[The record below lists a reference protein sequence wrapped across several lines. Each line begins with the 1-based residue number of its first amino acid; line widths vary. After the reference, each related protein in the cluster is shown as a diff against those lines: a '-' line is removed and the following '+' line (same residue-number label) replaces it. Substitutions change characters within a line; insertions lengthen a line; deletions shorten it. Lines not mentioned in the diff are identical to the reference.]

1 VRVPLSYPSEQQ
13 PLAERINHV
22 LQSEGHRVFYDR
34 DDLPAGQ
41 TYGDLIR
48 HGIQRCHLDIPLS
61 AKYIYVQLR
70 YIDGSDPERKKIPI
84 VEEDI
89 DRGRLGGDARVS
101 RTYRNSRPY
110 DAHDAPDVP
119 GVISRDI
126 ALDRASASHVPPLPA
141 QSSCS

>member
-1 VRVPLSYPSEQQ
+1 VRVSLSYPSEQQ

-22 LQSEGHRVFYDR
+22 LQSEGHTNDR

-48 HGIQRCHLDIPLS
+48 HGIQRCHLNISLS

-70 YIDGSDPERKKIPI
+70 YIDGSIPERKKIPI

-89 DRGRLGGDARVS
+89 DR
-101 RTYRNSRPY
+101 
-110 DAHDAPDVP
+110 
-119 GVISRDI
+119 
-126 ALDRASASHVPPLPA
+126 
-141 QSSCS
+141 